1 LHCHVRRVA
10 DPADRR
16 RVLIELTPER
26 PRLAMKLYGPIIQAA
41 EGLSNNSDSELR
53 DFARYFQN
61 RQAER
66 IRALPPPAD

>member
-1 LHCHVRRVA
+1 MRRVG

-16 RVLIELTPER
+16 RVLIELTPEL
-26 PRLAMKLYGPIIQAA
+26 PRLTMKLYGPIIQAA
-41 EGLSNNSDSELR
+41 EGLSNYSDSELRLLR